1 MCYNSQVEATKAP
14 TEAPAEE
21 PTEVPVEPV
30 TIQIFYPVAVDAP
43 IAAILN
49 GYIEEFETANPDIH
63 VKAVFSGGYG
73 DVKTA
78 IQTTIE
84 GGGELPALA
93 VMLATDIYDLI
104 NAGYIASM
112 DKYVAGAGDY
122 LDDFFPAFMANSY
135 YDDMIWGLSS
145 SN

>member
-1 MCYNSQVEATKAP
+1 MKRNTLLILAVSLFVTALMVAGCAPATQAPTKAP
-14 TEAPAEE
+14 AKE

-49 GYIEEFETANPDIH
+49 GYIKEFEAANPDIH
-63 VKAVFSGGYG
+63 VEAVFSGGYG

-84 GGGELPALA
+84 GGGEPPALA
-93 VMLATDIYDLI
+93 VLLATDR
-104 NAGYIASM
+104 
-112 DKYVAGAGDY
+112 
-122 LDDFFPAFMANSY
+122 
-135 YDDMIWGLSS
+135 GLSR
-145 SN
+145 